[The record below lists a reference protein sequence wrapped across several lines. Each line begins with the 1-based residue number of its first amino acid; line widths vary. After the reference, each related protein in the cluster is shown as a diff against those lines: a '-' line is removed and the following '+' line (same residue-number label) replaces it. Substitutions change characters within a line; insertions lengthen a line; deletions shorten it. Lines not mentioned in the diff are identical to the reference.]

1 LLTRDEARRIA
12 ANIAKLPKAAVVAGQ
27 LLDAPVSRSF
37 AGFRWCTA
45 QTVALYF
52 TLSGAG
58 NFRLGSAGL
67 DSSKGNLRARFPG
80 RVLIIVSV
88 QGCRPAPFRNNR
100 HKVGDLA
107 SSLTLS
113 QAIPEPPLPAPWAAF
128 PRGAWRC

>member
-1 LLTRDEARRIA
+1 LPPERAGPSEGEAANPREARRIA

-27 LLDAPVSRSF
+27 LLAAPVSRSF

-58 NFRLGSAGL
+58 NFRSGSAGL

-107 SSLTLS
+107 SR
-113 QAIPEPPLPAPWAAF
+113 WH
-128 PRGAWRC
+128 

>member
-1 LLTRDEARRIA
+1 LHSGCSPATRARRIA
-12 ANIAKLPKAAVVAGQ
+12 ANIAKLPKAVVVAGQ
-27 LLDAPVSRSF
+27 LLAAPVSRSF

-58 NFRLGSAGL
+58 NFRSGSAGL

-107 SSLTLS
+107 SR
-113 QAIPEPPLPAPWAAF
+113 WH
-128 PRGAWRC
+128 

>member
-1 LLTRDEARRIA
+1 LITRILFEARRIA

-27 LLDAPVSRSF
+27 LLAAPVSRSF

-58 NFRLGSAGL
+58 NFRSGSAGL

-107 SSLTLS
+107 SR
-113 QAIPEPPLPAPWAAF
+113 WH
-128 PRGAWRC
+128 